1 MNKKELI
8 ELLNT
13 LKIDKSEF
21 TILSTSALVIRNIYD
36 KANDLDIAVTKKGL
50 EQLKQNYNLKQ
61 KDNGWYI
68 VNELIE
74 CVQDDMINQKEL
86 VEEYYLQDLINYKN
100 YLEKSDREKDKIK
113 LEIVKNYLDQSAC
126 K

>member
-86 VEEYYLQDLINYKN
+86 VEEY
-100 YLEKSDREKDKIK
+100 
-113 LEIVKNYLDQSAC
+113 
-126 K
+126 